1 MNGLKFTLCPS
12 DFSNTVSQYLMY
24 AEMQII
30 SDAECQTYY
39 SPKIFESMIC
49 ATGYC
54 EGGINPKC
62 SKPWFKFVDY
72 YFGNKECL
80 CEDQN
85 TCNGDSGV
93 SSLNLK
99 FIREITI

>member
-12 DFSNTVSQYLMY
+12 DISNTESQYLMY
-24 AEMQII
+24 ADMQII

-54 EGGINPKC
+54 EGGINPSC

-72 YFGNKECL
+72 YFGSKECL
-80 CEDQN
+80 CDRQN

-93 SSLNLK
+93 SSLNL
-99 FIREITI
+99 IREITI